1 MLNEATDGR
10 RQRGLEIAATQVI
23 TENFGKGL
31 DGRGWMVP
39 SQSGTGRYRVVKES
53 EGFHCACPDFELTGR
68 TCKHGFAVEF
78 MLRRE
83 TRLDGTV
90 IETRAARVTYSQ
102 PWTAYNKAQ
111 TTEKAQFCVLLRDL
125 VADVPSP
132 EQKRGRPQLPLN
144 DMIFS
149 ACFKVYSTVS
159 GRRFMTDL
167 RGAKDAGFIDQT
179 PHYNSIFNVL
189 DRESLTPI
197 LQELITRSAMP
208 LKALETDFAIDSTGF
223 GTQNFYRHYSAKYG
237 RETEKRSYVKVHA
250 MIGTTTNVI
259 TSAVVTDSGTGDSP
273 MLAPLVTE
281 TAEHFNVERVSADKA
296 YGSVFNFN
304 LIESFGAQP
313 LVPFKSNAIG
323 TSASATWNRLFHYFQ
338 FQRDEFLARY
348 HKRSNVESTF
358 SAIKRKFGDTIRS
371 KSPVAQ
377 RNEALLKVLCHNI
390 VCLIHA
396 VTESGAVAMF
406 PALAPVAQKAAVQ
419 VTAAHQ
425 SGLFED

>member
-1 MLNEATDGR
+1 MNGR
-10 RQRGLEIAATQVI
+10 EQRGMELAATQVI
-23 TENFGKGL
+23 TENFGKGWN
-31 DGRGWMVP
+31 GRGWMVP
-39 SQSGTGRYRVVKES
+39 SQSGQGSYRVVKES
-53 EGFHCACPDFELTGR
+53 DGLHCACPDFELRGQ

-83 TRLDGTV
+83 MKPDGTV

-102 PWTAYNKAQ
+102 PWAAYNKAQ

-132 EQKRGRPQLPLN
+132 EQKRGRLQLPLA

-149 ACFKVYSTVS
+149 AAFKVYSTVS

-167 RGAKDAGFIDQT
+167 KAATDAGFIDKT

-197 LQELITRSAMP
+197 LLELVSRAALP

-223 GTQNFYRHYSAKYG
+223 GTQWFYRHYSAKYG
-237 RETEKRSYVKVHA
+237 RQTEKRSFIKVHA
-250 MIGTTTNVI
+250 MIGTKTNVI
-259 TSAVVTDSGTGDSP
+259 TSAIVTDSGTGDSP

-281 TAEHFNVERVSADKA
+281 TAEHFNVQRVSADKA
-296 YGSVFNFN
+296 YGSTFNFN
-304 LIESFGAQP
+304 LMESFGAQP

-348 HKRSNVESTF
+348 HKRSNIEATF

-377 RNEALLKVLCHNI
+377 RNEALLKVLCHNL
-390 VCLIHA
+390 VCLIHEMHETGA
-396 VTESGAVAMF
+396 DVVFPAFGCPNNRAAAQESGSWA
-406 PALAPVAQKAAVQ
+406 
-419 VTAAHQ
+419 
-425 SGLFED
+425 